1 MKRISILFAAAAMV
15 FAASCQKDN
24 FTSEGQEAVVTFCT
38 TLPGVATKAVADG
51 ETANTLYY
59 EVYTVDA
66 NGNSE
71 KLVYDGTASVS
82 GKSGSVNVRLIKN
95 KAYNVYFWAQ
105 YESEDFTSPYNVE
118 DLTNIGVSYEN
129 ALANDDRRDAF
140 YTVLKSVAY
149 SGSEAETV
157 TLRRAFAQVNLATE
171 DLALVLSHAS
181 RPTTSSIE
189 ITNLATSFNTFT
201 GEGTGSVD
209 AVFGTAYIPGLNDAN
224 VADYTVETVEDLNNV
239 GADNKSY
246 DYLATAYVLVP
257 AAEGYTSLSSIKA
270 TVNFAADNSIELSH
284 SEATIQK
291 NWRTNIY
298 GNLLSGQVTHN
309 ISVDQ
314 RFEDEDHNFESITG
328 SEQIQLIA
336 NTDNVVYL
344 QPGQYTLPDDIKI
357 LRSAEVSGSIKFV
370 GAAAG
375 VVIVVEKDK
384 NYLGLP
390 ISFHNI
396 TLQFAENAGFV
407 ASKVESYIN
416 CKIEGTP
423 VINGTEASFEGC
435 DLAEAESIT
444 VTGGLTLTDCENLNT
459 VIKTEGE
466 NASLSI
472 EKEGEVIDLTNAVLV
487 FDGESLV
494 SSLEGG
500 LNVVFANDIYVDPAK
515 LSNAYGKTGVK
526 VRPGQTLNGA
536 GHTLT
541 VRGAG
546 GTWDSGINAY
556 GGTIKNVKLTGSFR
570 GIFMGQTADQ
580 VSDLFIE
587 NVIIDDVTYTFN
599 SDGVKTDA
607 SANYGVYFKNCELSG
622 WTSFSQKHKIVSF
635 ENCTFTDKSY
645 RFCRPYND
653 AIFKNCNFAYN
664 YNLDTAQKLGEITI
678 TFENCLYNG
687 EPVSVNSGSELA
699 DDNNSDTD
707 PFLYSYAEGQNV
719 IIK

>member
-1 MKRISILFAAAAMV
+1 MKRISIVFAAAMV

-71 KLVYDGTASVS
+71 NLVYDGKEFVS

-105 YESEDFTSPYNVE
+105 YESEDFTSPYNVK
-118 DLTNIGVSYEN
+118 DLRNIGVSYTG
-129 ALANDDRRDAF
+129 ALANDERRDAF
-140 YTVLKSVAY
+140 YTVLKSVSY

-171 DLALVLSHAS
+171 DLALVLSHGS

-201 GEGTGSVD
+201 GEGTGSAD
-209 AVFGTAYIPGLNDAN
+209 AVFATAYIPGLNDAN

-257 AAEGYTSLSSIKA
+257 AAEGLTSLSSIKA
-270 TVNFAADNSIELSH
+270 TINFAADNSIEISH
-284 SEATIQK
+284 NEATIQK

-298 GNLLSGQVTHN
+298 GSLLSGQVTHN
-309 ISVDQ
+309 IAVDQ
-314 RFEDEDHNFESITG
+314 RFEDEDHSYESITG
-328 SEQIQLIA
+328 SEHIQLIA
-336 NTDNVVYL
+336 NTDNVIYL
-344 QPGQYTLPDDIKI
+344 QPGQYTLPDNIII
-357 LRSAEVSGSIKFV
+357 LRSANVSGSIKFA
-370 GAAAG
+370 GTAEG

-396 TLQFAENAGFV
+396 TLQFAEKAGFV
-407 ASKVESYIN
+407 ASSVESYID

-423 VINGTEASFEGC
+423 VINGTDASFEGC
-435 DLAEAESIT
+435 DLADAEEIT
-444 VTGGLTLTDCENLNT
+444 VTGSLTLTDCENLNT
-459 VIKTEGE
+459 IIKTEGE
-466 NASLSI
+466 DASLSI

-487 FDGESLV
+487 YDGESLV

-515 LSNAYGKTGVK
+515 LTSGYDKAGII
-526 VRPGQTLNGA
+526 VRPRQSLNGA
-536 GHTLT
+536 GHRLT
-541 VRGAG
+541 VKGA
-546 GTWDSGINAY
+546 SGLWGCAINAY
-556 GGTIKNVKLTGSFR
+556 GGTIKNVTVSGPTR
-570 GIFMGQTADQ
+570 GIFMGQTSEAT
-580 VSDLFIE
+580 SDLYIE
-587 NVIIDDVTYTFN
+587 NVIFDDVLYTFN
-599 SDGVKTDA
+599 SDGESSDSSKA
-607 SANYGVYFKNCELSG
+607 FGVYFKNCVING
-622 WTSFSQKHKIVSF
+622 WTSFSNKHKVVVF
-635 ENCTFTDKSY
+635 EDCTFSEGCGY
-645 RFCRPYND
+645 AYCRPYND
-653 AIFKNCNFAYN
+653 TEFKNCAFNDGDSEMFK
-664 YNLDTAQKLGEITI
+664 LDTRMGISIVLDNCTNNREAL
-678 TFENCLYNG
+678 TFESSMLSY
-687 EPVSVNSGSELA
+687 
-699 DDNNSDTD
+699 
-707 PFLYSYAEGQNV
+707 YAEGQNV

>member
-1 MKRISILFAAAAMV
+1 MKHFSLMLAATAMV

-24 FTSEGQEAVVTFCT
+24 FASEGQEAVVTFCT
-38 TLPGVATKAVADG
+38 SLPGVGTKAVADG
-51 ETANTLYY
+51 ETVNTLYY

-66 NGNSE
+66 NGNSD

-82 GKSGSVNVRLIKN
+82 GKNGSVNVRLIKN

-105 YESEDFTSPYNVE
+105 YESADFTSPYTVD
-118 DLTNIGVSYEN
+118 DLRNIGVSYTG

-140 YTVLKSVAY
+140 YTVLKSVSY

-171 DLALVLSHAS
+171 DLALVLSHGS

-201 GEGTGSVD
+201 GEGTGSAD
-209 AVFGTAYIPGLNDAN
+209 AVFATAYIPGLNDAN

-270 TVNFAADNSIELSH
+270 SVNFAADNSIELSH

-314 RFEDEDHNFESITG
+314 RFEDEDHSYESITG
-328 SEQIQLIA
+328 SEHIQLIA
-336 NTDNVVYL
+336 NTDNVIYL
-344 QPGQYTLPDDIKI
+344 QPGQYTLPDNITI
-357 LRSAEVSGSIKFV
+357 LRSANVSGSIKFV
-370 GAAAG
+370 GTAEG

-396 TLQFAENAGFV
+396 TLQFAEKAGFV

-494 SSLEGG
+494 SSLENG

-515 LSNAYGKTGVK
+515 LTSGYDKAGII
-526 VRPGQTLNGA
+526 VRPRQSLNGA
-536 GHTLT
+536 GHRLT
-541 VRGAG
+541 VKGA
-546 GTWDSGINAY
+546 SGLWGCAINAY
-556 GGTIKNVKLTGSFR
+556 GGTIKNVTVSGPTR
-570 GIFMGQTADQ
+570 GIFMGQTSEAT
-580 VSDLFIE
+580 SDLYIE
-587 NVIIDDVTYTFN
+587 NVIFDDVLYTFN
-599 SDGVKTDA
+599 SDGESSDSSKA
-607 SANYGVYFKNCELSG
+607 FGVYFKNCVING
-622 WTSFSQKHKIVSF
+622 WTSFSNKHKVVVF
-635 ENCTFTDKSY
+635 EDCTFSEGCGY
-645 RFCRPYND
+645 AYCRPYND
-653 AIFKNCNFAYN
+653 TEFKNCAFNDGDSEMFK
-664 YNLDTAQKLGEITI
+664 LDTRMGISIVLDNCTNNGEAL
-678 TFENCLYNG
+678 TFESSMLSY
-687 EPVSVNSGSELA
+687 
-699 DDNNSDTD
+699 
-707 PFLYSYAEGQNV
+707 YAEGQNV